1 MTDQSPEQQ
10 VESASKAFEQEFE
23 RFSHFTGDPSTF
35 SALDLET
42 ASAEERALAELR
54 TRHLGKKSA
63 LAATKKLIGRVAPEG
78 RAAFGQLVQSTE
90 SRLVQSLDQAE
101 QNLKTHIE
109 TARTARESID
119 VTMPGRR
126 PRSGHRHPITLLR
139 ERLEDVFVALGYAIE
154 DDREIET
161 DFYNFSALNIPE
173 NHPARGWQ
181 DTFYTTDG
189 FALRSQTSTVQI
201 HAMQRR
207 GVPVR
212 MIAPGRVFRRDT
224 PDPTHNPMFFQ
235 VEGLCVDR
243 GITMAHLK
251 GTVGELLRRMFGPD
265 TVTRFRPSYFPFT
278 EPSAEFDFSCFKC
291 KGSGC
296 RICKNSGWIE
306 LGGSGMVHPNVL
318 RAVGVDPQV
327 YFGFVFVL
335 GIDRMCALMYE
346 LDDIRLLFENDV
358 RFLEKFESMFIS
370 HEWLKELTD
379 TKRSPAELRERL
391 TMVGLAIDAV
401 DEHNGDAVLDVEV
414 PSNRPDCL
422 SHVGIAREVSVIEKG
437 HLRLP
442 ASKPPKAEGRAGDFT
457 SVEIKDPDLCPRY

>member
-1 MTDQSPEQQ
+1 MSGIQKDLNPTEQ
-10 VESASKAFEQEFE
+10 VELAHKEFEQEFE
-23 RFSHFTGDPSTF
+23 RFVRLTDYQVVLTA
-35 SALDLET
+35 ALTLEE
-42 ASAEERALAELR
+42 ALAQQRALAEVR

-63 LAATKKLIGRVAPEG
+63 LTAARKLIGKVAADERP
-78 RAAFGQLVQSTE
+78 AFGQLVQQIEASIT
-90 SRLVQSLDQAE
+90 SLIEQAE
-101 QNLKTHIE
+101 RNLAELIE
-109 TARTARESID
+109 LNRTALESID
-119 VTMPGRR
+119 VTLPGRR
-126 PRSGHRHPITLLR
+126 PRRGHAHPITLVR
-139 ERLEDVFVALGYAIE
+139 ERIEDIFVALGYVIE

-161 DFYNFSALNIPE
+161 DFYNFAALNIPD
-173 NHPARGWQ
+173 NHPARGSQ

-224 PDPTHNPMFFQ
+224 PDPTHNPMFYQ

-251 GTVGELLRRMFGPD
+251 GTVAEFLRRMFGPD

-318 RAVGVDPQV
+318 RAVGVDPQI
-327 YFGFVFVL
+327 YSGFAFGL
-335 GIDRMCALMYE
+335 GIDRMCALMYG
-346 LDDIRLLFENDV
+346 LDDIRLLFENEV
-358 RFLEKFESMFIS
+358 RFLKQFS
-370 HEWLKELTD
+370 
-379 TKRSPAELRERL
+379 
-391 TMVGLAIDAV
+391 
-401 DEHNGDAVLDVEV
+401 
-414 PSNRPDCL
+414 
-422 SHVGIAREVSVIEKG
+422 
-437 HLRLP
+437 
-442 ASKPPKAEGRAGDFT
+442 
-457 SVEIKDPDLCPRY
+457 